1 MIIGIG
7 IDIIEINRI
16 DDSVQRFGKAFLDR
30 IYSAKEQQE
39 RSERTYFAGRW
50 AAKEAISKALG
61 TGIGKD
67 CSWLDIEILN
77 NEAGA
82 PVAVLSGAAAKRL
95 NSLGG
100 SKVHISISHE
110 RTNAVAMAIIEN
122 GCVLNID

>member
-1 MIIGIG
+1 MIIGTG

-30 IYSAKEQQE
+30 IYTAAEQHE
-39 RSERTYFAGRW
+39 HSERTYFAGRW
-50 AAKEAISKALG
+50 AAKEAVSKALG

-82 PVAVLSGAAAKRL
+82 PVATLSGAALKRL
-95 NSLGG
+95 NTLGG
-100 SKVHISISHE
+100 KKLYISISHE

-122 GCVLNID
+122 